1 MSPETTPSAGA
12 KRRPSLQSA
21 ARFFARPMDTQES
34 VDPGSA
40 PRHVTRSGGSV
51 ASVRSNISIER
62 GMGLGTRPDPLDVRH
77 VDVRGQGLGIN
88 VERLAQVPGRAI
100 H

>member
-1 MSPETTPSAGA
+1 MSPETTPSAGV

-21 ARFFARPMDTQES
+21 ARFFVRPMDTQES

-40 PRHVTRSGGSV
+40 PRPVARSGGSV
-51 ASVRSNISIER
+51 ASVRSDISIEWW
-62 GMGLGTRPDPLDVRH
+62 MGLGTCADPLDVRH
-77 VDVRGQGLGIN
+77 VDVRGQGLGVN
-88 VERLAQVPGRAI
+88 VERLAQGSVLAI